1 MAAAQSK
8 DGAPYDDLHAIFAFH
23 RENASS
29 FEVQPHPYLD
39 ASIWASHAKA
49 KLYLDNFPCVYKLY
63 LPVQDLEQANWGGK
77 QTKVEEANS
86 AVLMAGALSINTSSH
101 SDCPSL

>member
-63 LPVQDLEQANWGGK
+63 LPVQDLEQAKGGGK
-77 QTKVEEANS
+77 QTQVSTKRAMD
-86 AVLMAGALSINTSSH
+86 VLYDTLHTSTQL
-101 SDCPSL
+101 DKKQ